1 MSDRTGDAAGDA
13 AGAAAGAG
21 LGFPGGT
28 AVTGLRVY
36 EWPGPDGLP
45 GGSAHIHL
53 ASTEAYYVRSGSGVV
68 ETLSS
73 AGYDEHP
80 LAPGDLLW
88 FTPGT
93 VHRLINHG
101 GLELL
106 VVMANAGL
114 PEAGD
119 AVLTF
124 PPEILADPDRY
135 AGHASLARP
144 DRVYATD
151 EQAAKHRRDLAIEGY
166 LVLRDQVR
174 SDGPEALE
182 PLYAAAARLVTGRLD
197 TWRDLLAAGPV
208 AAAADSTHR
217 LLELAGAEH
226 LPPPALRSAVVRR
239 IHAPDQPR
247 LGMCGFLDTYEAD
260 RMR

>member
-1 MSDRTGDAAGDA
+1 VTNKAA
-13 AGAAAGAG
+13 AAAGEG

-36 EWPGPDGLP
+36 DWPGPDGLP
-45 GGSAHIHL
+45 GGSAHVHL
-53 ASTEAYYVRSGSGVV
+53 ASTEAYYVRSGSGLVQ
-68 ETLSS
+68 TLSS
-73 AGYDEHP
+73 QGYGEHP
-80 LAPGDLLW
+80 LAPGDLVW

-135 AGHASLARP
+135 AAHASLARP

-151 EQAAKHRRDLAIEGY
+151 EQAAKDRRDLAINGY

-174 SDGPEALE
+174 AEGPAALE
-182 PLYAAAARLVTGRLD
+182 PLYAAASRLITGRLD
-197 TWRDLLAAGPV
+197 TWGELLAAGPV
-208 AAAADSTHR
+208 ASAADSTRR
-217 LLELAGAEH
+217 LAELAGAEH
-226 LPPPALRSAVVRR
+226 LTQTALVGAVVRR
-239 IHAPDQPR
+239 IDAPDQPR
-247 LGMCGFLDTYEAD
+247 LGMCGFLDTYEND
-260 RMR
+260 RMH

>member
-1 MSDRTGDAAGDA
+1 VTHEGGATAGS
-13 AGAAAGAG
+13 GPT
-21 LGFPGGT
+21 FPGGT

-36 EWPGPDGLP
+36 DWPAPDGLQ

-68 ETLSS
+68 QTLSS
-73 AGYDEHP
+73 EGYAEHP
-80 LAPGDLLW
+80 LAIGDLVW

-93 VHRLINHG
+93 VHRLVNNG

-124 PPEILADPDRY
+124 PPEILADPERY
-135 AGHASLARP
+135 AEHASLARP

-151 EQAAKHRRDLAIEGY
+151 ELAAKARRDLAIEGY
-166 LVLRDQVR
+166 LELREQVR
-174 SDGPEALE
+174 TDGPSALA

-197 TWRDLLAAGPV
+197 TWRDLMSAGPD
-208 AAAADSTHR
+208 AAAADGARR
-217 LLELAGAEH
+217 LAELAGVEH
-226 LPPPALRSAVVRR
+226 LVPTALGAAVVRR
-239 IHAPDQPR
+239 IDAPGEQR

>member
-1 MSDRTGDAAGDA
+1 MTGS
-13 AGAAAGAG
+13 AGAAAGEG

-36 EWPGPDGLP
+36 DWPGPDGLP
-45 GGSAHIHL
+45 GGSAHVHL
-53 ASTEAYYVRSGSGVV
+53 ASTEAYYVRSGSGQVQ
-68 ETLSS
+68 TLSS
-73 AGYDEHP
+73 AGYGEHA

-93 VHRLINHG
+93 VHRLINDG

-151 EQAAKHRRDLAIEGY
+151 EQAAKDRRDLAIEGY

-174 SDGPEALE
+174 ADGPAALE
-182 PLYAAAARLVTGRLD
+182 PLYAAATRLITGRLG
-197 TWRDLLAAGPV
+197 TWRELMAAGPV
-208 AAAADSTHR
+208 ASAADSTRR
-217 LLELAGAEH
+217 LAELAGPEH
-226 LPPPALRSAVVRR
+226 VTQTALVGAVVRR
-239 IHAPDQPR
+239 IDAPDQPR
-247 LGMCGFLDTYEAD
+247 LGMCGFLDTYEND
-260 RMR
+260 RLQ

>member
-1 MSDRTGDAAGDA
+1 MTGSAAGV
-13 AGAAAGAG
+13 G

-36 EWPGPDGLP
+36 DWPGPDGLP
-45 GGSAHIHL
+45 GGSAHVHL
-53 ASTEAYYVRSGSGVV
+53 ASTEAYYVRAGSGLVQ
-68 ETLSS
+68 TLSS
-73 AGYDEHP
+73 QGYAEHP
-80 LAPGDLLW
+80 LAPGDLVW

-93 VHRLINHG
+93 VHRLINPG

-135 AGHASLARP
+135 AAHASLARP
-144 DRVYATD
+144 DRVYATS
-151 EQAAKHRRDLAIEGY
+151 EQAAKDRRDLAIEGY

-174 SDGPEALE
+174 ADGPVALE
-182 PLYAAAARLVTGRLD
+182 PLYAAASRLITGRID
-197 TWRDLLAAGPV
+197 TWRELLDAGPI
-208 AAAADSTHR
+208 ASAADSTLR
-217 LLELAGAEH
+217 LAELAGPEH
-226 LPPPALRSAVVRR
+226 LHPPALAGAVVRR
-239 IHAPDQPR
+239 IDAPDQPR
-247 LGMCGFLDTYEAD
+247 LGMCGFLDTYEND
-260 RMR
+260 RMHSTGQG

>member
-1 MSDRTGDAAGDA
+1 VTGRADG
-13 AGAAAGAG
+13 AAGAG

-36 EWPGPDGLP
+36 DWPGPDGQP
-45 GGSAHIHL
+45 GGSAHLHL
-53 ASTEAYYVRSGSGVV
+53 ASTEAYYVRAGSGLVQ
-68 ETLSS
+68 TLS
-73 AGYDEHP
+73 AEGYQEHP
-80 LAPGDLLW
+80 LAPGDLVW

-93 VHRLINHG
+93 VHRLINHDH
-101 GLELL
+101 LELL

-135 AGHASLARP
+135 AEHASLSRP

-151 EQAAKHRRDLAIEGY
+151 ERAARDRRDLAIEGY

-174 SDGPEALE
+174 AEGASALE
-182 PLYAAAARLVTGRLD
+182 PLYAAATRLVSGRLA

-208 AAAADSTHR
+208 ASAADGTRR
-217 LLELAGAEH
+217 LADLTGAEPASALAG
-226 LPPPALRSAVVRR
+226 AVVRR
-239 IHAPDQPR
+239 IDAPKKAR
-247 LGMCGFLDTYEAD
+247 LGMCGFLDTYEGDA
-260 RMR
+260 MY

>member
-1 MSDRTGDAAGDA
+1 VTRSGNA
-13 AGAAAGAG
+13 AGAAAGVG
-21 LGFPGGT
+21 LRFPGGT

-36 EWPGPDGLP
+36 DWPGPDGLP
-45 GGSAHIHL
+45 GGSAHLHL
-53 ASTEAYYVRSGSGVV
+53 ASTEAYYVRSGSGLVQ
-68 ETLSS
+68 TLSS
-73 AGYDEHP
+73 QGYEEHP
-80 LAPGDLLW
+80 LAPGDLMW

-135 AGHASLARP
+135 SGHASLARP

-151 EQAAKHRRDLAIEGY
+151 EQAAKDRRDLAIEGY
-166 LVLRDQVR
+166 LVLRDQVQA
-174 SDGPEALE
+174 DGPAALD
-182 PLYAAAARLVTGRLD
+182 PLYAAAAELITGRLD
-197 TWRDLLAAGPV
+197 TWRELVAAGPV
-208 AAAADSTHR
+208 ASAADSTRR
-217 LLELAGAEH
+217 LAELAGPEH
-226 LPPPALRSAVVRR
+226 ISMAALAGAVVRR
-239 IHAPDQPR
+239 IDAPKERR
-247 LGMCGFLDTYEAD
+247 LGMCGFLDTYESD
-260 RMR
+260 RAH